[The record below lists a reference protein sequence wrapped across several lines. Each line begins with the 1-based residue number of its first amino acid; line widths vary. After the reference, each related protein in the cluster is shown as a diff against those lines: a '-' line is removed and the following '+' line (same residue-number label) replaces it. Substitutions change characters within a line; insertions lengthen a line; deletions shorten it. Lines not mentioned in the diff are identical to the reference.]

1 MSPCVVT
8 VYGLRLIY
16 SLFKLSLW
24 VLLSVLAVS
33 SGEKLMA
40 ELKHGLKFPS
50 SDHGESKYLSLLVG
64 SFPQLHQVLL
74 PSVTQMLHLPSGIE
88 LSSPQPR
95 L

>member
-1 MSPCVVT
+1 M
-8 VYGLRLIY
+8 
-16 SLFKLSLW
+16 
-24 VLLSVLAVS
+24 LLSVLAVS

-74 PSVTQMLHLPSGIE
+74 PSVTQVLHLPSGIE
-88 LSSPQPR
+88 LSNSAWTVGAPCSVLLR
-95 L
+95 SFSRYIDL